1 MQIRKYQ
8 TYQWNWSLIIIAGF
22 VSIGLGA
29 AAFGTLQALYI
40 TATVLYTAGGIL
52 ILTGLFYTLPGANA
66 LEIEEDGFSFRAGWH
81 RVYCRW
87 EECGEFSPERKSA
100 FGLKAIELVTFNSE
114 NPAIH
119 SKAKTKGTNQNCAL
133 PGTFGL
139 GADDLAK
146 EMNYFRQ
153 MQITRQQ
160 KPAQTFL

>member
-8 TYQWNWSLIIIAGF
+8 TYQWNWSLITIAGF
-22 VSIGLGA
+22 ASIGLGA

-52 ILTGLFYTLPGANA
+52 ILTGLFYTLPSANS
-66 LEIEEDGFSFRAGWH
+66 LEIEEDGFSYRVGWH

-87 EECGEFSPERKSA
+87 EECSEFSPWQNSA
-100 FGLKAIELVTFNSE
+100 FGLKATELVTFNSE
-114 NPAIH
+114 NPAIQ
-119 SKAKTKGTNQNCAL
+119 SKSNIKGADQNCAL

-139 GADDLAK
+139 GANDLAK

-153 MQITRQQ
+153 MQISRQQ